1 MLNSPLAPAILTSTT
16 REPDPIQQLLDSA
29 VPGSHRSADAVHRIL
44 ADLHA
49 KYQDFDQGKPADYI
63 PELSKADPRDFGI
76 VIATTDGRIYEIGD
90 TNKEFTI
97 QSISKPFTYAL
108 ALKLLSDAYMTTKVG
123 VEPSGDAFNAIS
135 LHPATGIPRNPM
147 INAGAIA
154 TTAQVMAHD
163 PERAESLLMDFYSDM
178 AGRRLGVNES
188 VFRSERDTG
197 HRNRAI
203 GHLLRNFD
211 VITTNPEPGLQLYF
225 RQCSV
230 SVTCRDLA
238 VMAATLACQGRNPLT
253 GAEVLDPDITT
264 NVLAVMGSCGMYD
277 YTGQW
282 LYNVGMPAKSGVGG
296 GVLAVVP
303 GRLGLAV
310 YSPPLDSY
318 GNSSRGI
325 AVCEEISRR
334 LQLHLFNQPSRAG
347 TTIRMCASAE
357 RRRSRRWRSEP
368 DSALLDRHGRRI
380 QILQAQGV
388 LDFAAVE
395 ELLATMQLNAS
406 RAGFLV
412 VDLGQ
417 VLALPRVDAALLRE
431 EIEDLSRIGVDCL
444 LCRGE
449 HLEEF
454 WPSDSAAAAAQA
466 GHYFLSLDRA
476 LEAAED
482 LLLQSLYA
490 QAGEEKPMGTT
501 LGLLELLPET
511 SRRHIQPLLERRS
524 YAEGELVCRQ
534 GDAGDEVYLIESGLF
549 SAVLRPPASETP
561 LRFATFSPSVC
572 FGEIAFLS
580 NTPRTADVVAEQP
593 GTCLVLT
600 RTLYQ
605 QLEREQPQVVIDLLV
620 ALHQDLARK
629 LGRTN
634 QQLQIL
640 EQPPVSANKA
650 GHSLLS
656 GART

>member
-1 MLNSPLAPAILTSTT
+1 MQRPERTSDAIQRVL
-16 REPDPIQQLLDSA
+16 
-29 VPGSHRSADAVHRIL
+29 V
-44 ADLHA
+44 DLHA
-49 KYQDFDQGKPADYI
+49 RYRDYDEGKPADYI
-63 PELSKADPRDFGI
+63 PELGKANPKDFGI
-76 VIATTDGRIYEIGD
+76 VIATTDGRIYEIGE
-90 TNKEFTI
+90 TKKEFTI

-108 ALKLLSDAYMTTKVG
+108 ALKLLSDEYMETKVG

-135 LHPATGIPRNPM
+135 LHPDTGIPRNPM

-163 PERAESLLMDFYSDM
+163 PERAETLLLDFYSDM
-178 AGRRLGVNES
+178 AGRALQVNES

-211 VITTNPEPGLQLYF
+211 IINTNPEPGLQLYF

-253 GAEVLDPDITT
+253 GTDVIDPAITT

-325 AVCEEISRR
+325 AVCEEISER

-347 TTIRMCASAE
+347 TTIRSDTTGKHC
-357 RRRSRRWRSEP
+357 RSRRWRSEAES
-368 DSALLDRHGRRI
+368 DQLDRHGDCI
-380 QILQAQGV
+380 QILQVQGL
-388 LDFAAVE
+388 LDFAAIE
-395 ELLATMQLNAS
+395 ELLAAMQSKAS
-406 RAGFLV
+406 PGSILV
-412 VDLGQ
+412 VDLRQ
-417 VLALPRVDAALLRE
+417 VLALPRVDAQLLRE
-431 EIEDLSRIGVDCL
+431 QIDDLAAREVRCL

-449 HLEEF
+449 HLQEL
-454 WPSDSAAAAAQA
+454 WPSPEDPDLNRENGFFA
-466 GHYFLSLDRA
+466 SLDRA

-482 LLLQSLYA
+482 SLLASLLEREGAATPQSCN
-490 QAGEEKPMGTT
+490 
-501 LGLLELLPET
+501 LGLLELLQPA
-511 SRRHIQPLLERRS
+511 SRSVIEPLLERRH
-524 YAEGELVCRQ
+524 YATGDLVCRQ
-534 GDAGDEVYLIESGLF
+534 GDEGDEVYLIESGLF
-549 SAVLRPPASETP
+549 SAVLGPPATDQP
-561 LRFATFSPSVC
+561 MRFATFSPSVC
-572 FGEIAFLS
+572 FGEIAFLNRS
-580 NTPRTADVVAEQP
+580 PRTANVVAEQA
-593 GTCLVLT
+593 GSCLVLT
-600 RTLYQ
+600 REAYTRM
-605 QLEREQPQVVIDLLV
+605 EEEQPRVVIDLLR

-634 QQLQIL
+634 QQLLLL
-640 EQPPVSANKA
+640 EQ
-650 GHSLLS
+650 G
-656 GART
+656 